1 MSQAGLEGT
10 TGERR
15 ELMGYLAVVGATA
28 CWGTSGILVK
38 FIVAETQ
45 ASALALAFWRDL
57 FTFAILFVSLALL
70 RPAWLRVARRDLPW
84 LIGMGA
90 IGVGIFHVFWNLGV
104 LLNGVAV
111 TTVQQAAMPVVV
123 AIAAR
128 FMWGEPLTRPKV
140 LAIILTFGGTFLISA
155 PDLEAGAQLTL
166 PGLLVGLG
174 VPVSYAAYSIL
185 GKQAAG
191 RYPPPTMLTY
201 GFGFA
206 ALALLPLQAF
216 TTVPWPVSTRG
227 WLWFAGL
234 LLVPTILPW
243 SAYTFGLGRLPASVA
258 GILAMT
264 EIPLATLYAY
274 LLLAEQLTPIQ
285 FVGAGLVVA
294 GVLMLSWRPKP
305 AASQPAP

>member
-1 MSQAGLEGT
+1 VPENESTTLSAQSAG
-10 TGERR
+10 RR
-15 ELMGYLAVVGATA
+15 EAAGYLAVVAATA
-28 CWGTSGILVK
+28 CWGTSGVFVK
-38 FIVAETQ
+38 LIVADTQ

-57 FTFAILFVSLALL
+57 FTFAILFVSLGLI
-70 RPAWLRVARRDLPW
+70 RPAWLRVSRRDLPW

-123 AIAAR
+123 AVAAWFLWR
-128 FMWGEPLTRPKV
+128 EPLTGPKV
-140 LAIILTFGGTFLISA
+140 LAIVLTFGGTVLISA
-155 PDLEAGAQLTL
+155 PDLKAGAQLTL

-174 VPVSYAAYSIL
+174 VPVAYATYSIF

-191 RYPPPTMLTY
+191 RYPPPTILTY

-206 ALALLPLQAF
+206 TLALLPLQAF
-216 TTVPWPVSTRG
+216 TTVPWPVPARG

-234 LLVPTILPW
+234 LALSTMVPW

-258 GILAMT
+258 GIMAMT
-264 EIPLATLYAY
+264 EIPLAALYAY
-274 LLLAEQLTPIQ
+274 LLLGERLGPVQILGS
-285 FVGAGLVVA
+285 VLVVA
-294 GVLMLSWRPKP
+294 GVLLLSLRRQ
-305 AASQPAP
+305 AQT

>member
-1 MSQAGLEGT
+1 MSQARLEGT
-10 TGERR
+10 TGDRR
-15 ELMGYLAVVGATA
+15 ESTGYLAVVGATA
-28 CWGTSGILVK
+28 CWGLSGIFVK
-38 FIVAETQ
+38 FIVAETE

-57 FTFAILFVSLALL
+57 FTFILLLVSLSLL
-70 RPAWLRVARRDLPW
+70 RPAWLRVARSDLPW
-84 LIGMGA
+84 LAAMGA

-123 AIAAR
+123 AVVAR

-155 PDLEAGAQLTL
+155 PDLNGDTPLTL

-174 VPVSYAAYSIL
+174 VPIAYAAYSLL
-185 GKQAAG
+185 GKQVSTRYAA
-191 RYPPPTMLTY
+191 PTILTY

-216 TTVPWPVSTRG
+216 TTVPWPVPPRG

-234 LLVPTILPW
+234 LAVATILPW
-243 SAYTFGLGRLPASVA
+243 SAFTFGLGRLPASVA

-274 LLLAEQLTPIQ
+274 LLLGEQLTTIQ

-294 GVLMLSWRPKP
+294 GVLMLSWRPRP
-305 AASQPAP
+305 VAQPAP